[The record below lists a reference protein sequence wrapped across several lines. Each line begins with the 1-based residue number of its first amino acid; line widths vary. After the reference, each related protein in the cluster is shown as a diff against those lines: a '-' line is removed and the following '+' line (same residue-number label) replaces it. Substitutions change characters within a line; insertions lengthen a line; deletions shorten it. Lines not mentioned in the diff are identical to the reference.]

1 MTDRSSQ
8 GVVPVAGLHPKAAPA
23 SRRTALLSSLA
34 ALAGITVTLISGPAG
49 AQSAAPYPDR
59 PVRMVIPFAP
69 GGGTDVIGR
78 MLAHSL
84 RGPLGQSVVVENK
97 PGAAGA
103 VGSMQVV
110 QAPPD
115 GYTLLFAPVGS
126 LTISPNLPGAKANFD
141 PLNDFSPVGLIA
153 KQPVLLVASAKLGA
167 TDMKTLL
174 ALASQRRL
182 TYGTPG
188 SGTELHLIGET
199 FRQATRTDLT
209 HVPYRGG
216 GPAITDLIAGN
227 IDLMV
232 VVTSSILPHIRS
244 GAVKPMV
251 TTEQKRLDS
260 LPDVPTTAELG
271 LAQVDGTASWGVLAP
286 KGLPAP
292 VLNTLQQALRT
303 VAGDG
308 EFVGRVQEAGAT
320 VVPLSAAEFAS
331 YLRRESDTW
340 RKVIVAG
347 GLRAD

>member
-1 MTDRSSQ
+1 MANRSFREPMPLSAHSTSRA
-8 GVVPVAGLHPKAAPA
+8 VRRSRLLAVLVGLTALLIGAPA
-23 SRRTALLSSLA
+23 S
-34 ALAGITVTLISGPAG
+34 
-49 AQSAAPYPDR
+49 AQSSSSYPDR
-59 PVRMVIPFAP
+59 PVRIVIPFAP

-103 VGSMQVV
+103 VGAMQVV
-110 QAPPD
+110 QAAPD

-141 PLNDFSPVGLIA
+141 PLNDFSPIALIA
-153 KQPVLLVASAKLGA
+153 SQPVLLVASAKIGV
-167 TDMKTLL
+167 TDMKGMI
-174 ALASQRRL
+174 ALAAQRRL

-188 SGTELHLIGET
+188 SGTELHMIGET

-244 GAVKPMV
+244 GAVMPLV
-251 TTEQKRLDS
+251 TTEKKRIDS
-260 LPDVPTTAELG
+260 LPDVPTTAEVG
-271 LAQVDGTASWGVLAP
+271 LAQVDGTASWGVLGP
-286 KGLPAP
+286 KSLPAP
-292 VLNTLQQALRT
+292 VLDKLQQALRT
-303 VAGDG
+303 VAGDA
-308 EFVGRVQEAGAT
+308 EFVGRVREAGAT
-320 VVPLSAAEFAS
+320 VVPLPASEFAQH
-331 YLRRESDTW
+331 LRRESEMW
-340 RKVIVAG
+340 RTVITAG

>member
-1 MTDRSSQ
+1 
-8 GVVPVAGLHPKAAPA
+8 VLVGLTALLIGAPA
-23 SRRTALLSSLA
+23 SAQPSS
-34 ALAGITVTLISGPAG
+34 S
-49 AQSAAPYPDR
+49 YPDR
-59 PVRMVIPFAP
+59 PVRIVIPFAP

-103 VGSMQVV
+103 VGAMQVV
-110 QAPPD
+110 QAAPD

-141 PLNDFSPVGLIA
+141 PLNDFSPIGLIA
-153 KQPVLLVASAKLGA
+153 SQPVLLVASAKIGV
-167 TDMKTLL
+167 TDMKGMI
-174 ALASQRRL
+174 ALAAQRRL

-188 SGTELHLIGET
+188 SGTELHMIGET

-244 GAVKPMV
+244 GAVMPLV
-251 TTEQKRLDS
+251 TTEKKRIES
-260 LPDVPTTAELG
+260 LPDVPTTAEVG
-271 LAQVDGTASWGVLAP
+271 LAQVDGTASWGVLGP
-286 KGLPAP
+286 KSLPAP
-292 VLNTLQQALRT
+292 VLDKLQQALRT
-303 VAGDG
+303 VAGDA
-308 EFVGRVQEAGAT
+308 EFVGRVREAGAT
-320 VVPLSAAEFAS
+320 VVPLPASEFAQH
-331 YLRRESDTW
+331 LRRESEMW
-340 RKVIVAG
+340 RTVITAG